1 MIDEDNDPFNRT
13 NSIHIITS
21 VSRRLNILSI
31 MFKIGAFFITT
42 QLAVQVLGFYADV
55 RNIRMITSF
64 YFEGRLRHLK
74 TSLTRHFLSK
84 CL

>member
-13 NSIHIITS
+13 NIIHITTS

-42 QLAVQVLGFYADV
+42 QLAV
-55 RNIRMITSF
+55 
-64 YFEGRLRHLK
+64 
-74 TSLTRHFLSK
+74 
-84 CL
+84 